1 MGVQWYYGRGSDI
14 TGPIS
19 GRELASLAQSGGIV
33 ATDTVWQEGNEM
45 GVKAGR
51 VKNLFP
57 PTAMAI
63 ETVLADAVVIE
74 TLPAE
79 PSVATEV
86 VKVDAVPPAAAPP
99 SRPIPKAGRARA
111 GKGALIVS
119 QDGKTVK
126 FRMKCTVCGREDSS
140 WKSIQIPHGVHRA
153 SFYCTT
159 CRKKR
164 DAEVHGVW

>member
-19 GRELASLAQSGGIV
+19 GSELAALARSGGV
-33 ATDTVWQEGNEM
+33 VPTDTVWQEGNEM

-51 VKNLFP
+51 VRNLFP
-57 PTAMAI
+57 TAITVVAV
-63 ETVLADAVVIE
+63 ETV
-74 TLPAE
+74 PAE
-79 PSVATEV
+79 PPMAAEV
-86 VKVDAVPPAAAPP
+86 VKAEVVPPADAPLP
-99 SRPIPKAGRARA
+99 RPTPKTGRARA

-153 SFYCTT
+153 SFYCTN